1 MGPEIHDVT
10 LRTSMCLAY
19 WMVDDKVAG
28 PDTSVG
34 HLEDQPMTNVLVPN
48 TLTNSPRCYL
58 FKLDCLVSMSFLAQ
72 HGILGFAN
80 GKKNTHKE

>member
-1 MGPEIHDVT
+1 
-10 LRTSMCLAY
+10 
-19 WMVDDKVAG
+19 MVDDKVAG